1 MFRLDSMHG
10 EQGATALHVQRLAK
24 TVADLQ
30 DRMNQLDTW
39 HKESSG
45 MRMRNLVH
53 ERLARVHRKHVAR
66 LQIVEPHL
74 AVSRG
79 AS

>member
-1 MFRLDSMHG
+1 MFKLDSMHG
-10 EQGATALHVQRLAK
+10 EQGATAPHAQRLAK

-30 DRMNQLDTW
+30 DRMDQLDTW
-39 HKESSG
+39 RNESSG

-53 ERLARVHRKHVAR
+53 ERLARVHRKLVAR
-66 LQIVEPHL
+66 LQVVEPHL
-74 AVSRG
+74 AAPRG

>member
-1 MFRLDSMHG
+1 MFKLDPMRG

-30 DRMNQLDTW
+30 DRMDQLDTW
-39 HKESSG
+39 RKESSG

-53 ERLARVHRKHVAR
+53 ERLARVHRKLVAR

>member
-1 MFRLDSMHG
+1 MFKLDPMRG
-10 EQGATALHVQRLAK
+10 EQGATAPQAQRLAK

-30 DRMNQLDTW
+30 DRMDQLDTW
-39 HKESSG
+39 RKESSG

-53 ERLARVHRKHVAR
+53 ERLARVHRKLAAR

-74 AVSRG
+74 SISRG

>member
-1 MFRLDSMHG
+1 MFKLNLMRD
-10 EQGATALHVQRLAK
+10 EQSATALPVQRLAQ

-30 DRMNQLDTW
+30 DRMDQLDTW
-39 HKESSG
+39 RKESSG
-45 MRMRNLVH
+45 MRMRNRVH
-53 ERLARVHRKHVAR
+53 ERLARVHRNMVAR
-66 LQIVEPHL
+66 LQIIEPHL

>member
-1 MFRLDSMHG
+1 
-10 EQGATALHVQRLAK
+10 
-24 TVADLQ
+24 
-30 DRMNQLDTW
+30 
-39 HKESSG
+39 

-53 ERLARVHRKHVAR
+53 ERLARVHRKLVAR